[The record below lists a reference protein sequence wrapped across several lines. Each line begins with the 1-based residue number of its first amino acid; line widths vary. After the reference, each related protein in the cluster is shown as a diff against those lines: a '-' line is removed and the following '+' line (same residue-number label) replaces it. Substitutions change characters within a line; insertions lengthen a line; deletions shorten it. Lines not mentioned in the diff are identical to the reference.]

1 MALLERLPVG
11 PDTVQWPLWS
21 TTARVVVTG
30 ASSSTA
36 SPGSADVDEARRITE
51 RVCAEVDAA
60 CSRFRPDAE
69 IHRLYRAAGRP
80 ITVSPVLAELLAT
93 ALEAARRTDGDVDPT
108 VASAMRAL
116 GYDRDLD
123 VAGSDHSTIPVCGS
137 SIRLVARP
145 VGGWRRVDL
154 DGRRLRVPPG
164 ISLDLGATAKAWAA
178 DRAAQLVAEKLG
190 AGSGVMVSLGGDIAT
205 AGVAPQGDW
214 PVLVCDGPG
223 QPESW
228 VTLPAG
234 TALATSSTISR
245 TWRRGGQ
252 SMHHVLDPRTSLPA
266 PTVWRTVS
274 VAAPT
279 CVEANTCS
287 TASIVRGHDAVRWL
301 RMQGATAR
309 LVTAHG
315 DVVPV
320 GAWPMD
326 VAA

>member
-11 PDTVQWPLWS
+11 PDTAQWPLWS

-30 ASSSTA
+30 AAATA
-36 SPGSADVDEARRITE
+36 GSAAVRDARRITE

-80 ITVSPVLAELLAT
+80 ITVSPVLAELLTT

-123 VAGSDHSTIPVCGS
+123 LAGSDHSTFPVCGS
-137 SIRLVARP
+137 VIRLVARP
-145 VGGWRRVDL
+145 VGGWRRIEL
-154 DGRRLRVPPG
+154 DGRRLQVPPG
-164 ISLDLGATAKAWAA
+164 ISLDLGATAKAWAT
-178 DRAAQLVAEKLG
+178 DRAAELVAQELG
-190 AGSGVMVSLGGDIAT
+190 PGSGVLVSLGGDIAT
-205 AGVAPQGDW
+205 AGLAPQGDW
-214 PVLVCDGPG
+214 PVLVSDGPG

-279 CVEANTCS
+279 CVEANTFS

-301 RMQGATAR
+301 CTQGATAR
-309 LVTAHG
+309 LVTAQG

-320 GAWPMD
+320 GAWPLE